1 MFRPLAL
8 SLLLSTALGVQ
19 AAPPSTESIET
30 LLAVTRTERLIEAM
44 QSQFDPMMRQ
54 MIAQGPARKNLTDEQ
69 RRRLETIPA
78 EIAKIVKEELSWARM
93 KPLHIRIYQDVFT
106 QEEIDGLIAFYRSPT
121 GAAFIEKMP
130 QVTQRSMELM
140 QAQMPALVKRIEAAA
155 AKAMSEAR

>member
-8 SLLLSTALGVQ
+8 SLVLSAALGVQ

-30 LLAVTRTERLIEAM
+30 LLAVTRTERLIESM

-54 MIAQGPARKNLTDEQ
+54 MIAQGAANKNLTDEQ

-93 KPLHIRIYQDVFT
+93 KPLHARIYQDVFT

-130 QVTQRSMELM
+130 QVTQKSMELM

-155 AKAMSEAR
+155 AKAMSDAR